1 MIRVEFLRAICLITV
16 WSLVGSSALAQEA
29 GPAAVA
35 LKQLKEGN
43 ERFAADRPEKRD
55 IGAAR
60 RKELARGQHPRAIVL
75 ACADSRV
82 APELIFDQGLGEMF
96 VLRVAGNV
104 TDADILGSIEY
115 AVAEL
120 KTPLVV
126 ILGHESCGA
135 VKAALAPEDLKGN
148 LRVLIENVH
157 VGKPAQPGGKVQL
170 AYAIRHN
177 VLYQVETLSRKSP
190 LLKEFIDSQ
199 RVGVAAGVYSL
210 ETGRIEWLDV
220 GKTRREIRP

>member
-1 MIRVEFLRAICLITV
+1 MVRIGCLVAVCLSAVCALRTA
-16 WSLVGSSALAQEA
+16 SALAQD
-29 GPAAVA
+29 GSPSAAA
-35 LKQLKEGN
+35 LKQLKDGN

-55 IGAAR
+55 IGSAR
-60 RKELARGQHPRAIVL
+60 RKELAKGQHPRAIIL
-75 ACADSRV
+75 TCADSRL
-82 APELIFDQGLGEMF
+82 APELILDQGLGEMF

-104 TDADILGSIEY
+104 TDADVLGSIEY

-126 ILGHESCGA
+126 VLGHEACGA
-135 VKAALAPEDLKGN
+135 VKAALAKEPLKGN

-157 VGKPAQPGGKVQL
+157 VGKPKAAGEKIPL
-170 AYAIRHN
+170 SDAIRHN
-177 VLYQVETLSRKSP
+177 VVYQVGELSRRSS

-199 RVGVAAGVYSL
+199 RVSVAAGVYSL

-220 GKTRREIRP
+220 AGTPRRKR